1 MLIEREV
8 RAVCRN
14 AQELLRFH
22 ERFVGELRDAVD
34 VLGFRG
40 AFAQSGQES
49 PQYRSGDDGVTERVE
64 RAVEVVAAKF
74 VNEVSTHTH
83 APRGLG

>member
-1 MLIEREV
+1 MERDV
-8 RAVCRN
+8 RAVCQN

-34 VLGFRG
+34 VLGFGG

-49 PQYRSGDDGVTERVE
+49 PQYRSGDEGVTERVE
-64 RAVEVVAAKF
+64 RAVEVVAAKL
-74 VNEVSTHTH
+74 VDKVSTHTH
-83 APRGLG
+83 PPRGLG